1 MLALSLLHGKKDH
14 VVRSDRQRLHFP
26 AMVSVLCRARS
37 AYPVYR
43 SWALFLAIV
52 LTTAG
57 CATVAKV
64 TNLTEESCGASFTHQ
79 LSAILTHEGETPE
92 VADALAG
99 KTVST
104 LTTYDLGP
112 RPFAIAAPSGT
123 DYRFFIDRKGADCV
137 LTLFGRQKG
146 FVSYTNNLTYIATE
160 VLPDCTCAD

>member
-1 MLALSLLHGKKDH
+1 MT
-14 VVRSDRQRLHFP
+14 
-26 AMVSVLCRARS
+26 RS
-37 AYPVYR
+37 AYPIHL
-43 SWALFLAIV
+43 SWALFPVIV

-64 TNLTEESCGASFTHQ
+64 TNLSEESCRTSFTHQ
-79 LSAILTHEGETPE
+79 LSVILAHEGETPE
-92 VADALAG
+92 VADALAD

-104 LTTYDLGP
+104 LTIYDLGP
-112 RPFAIAAPSGT
+112 RPFTIAAPSGT

-137 LTLFGRQKG
+137 LTLFGRRKG